1 MYTVFGTFN
10 YVNFNKPAYLKTR
23 DEALKREMRNAAR
36 EWLAAVIPRVPV
48 WTGTSRGTLLPLA
61 RYLRQS
67 IPISPLVSK
76 EGKGP
81 GLGETLGGFEF
92 DDAGNQYTFEFTNF
106 LEYFK
111 FNDQNDASA
120 HGFHLTHHTPWEAF
134 EAGQKAFEYYVETY
148 LPQKMPDIND
158 FLEYTI
164 ATF

>member
-1 MYTVFGTFN
+1 MYTMFGTLE
-10 YVNFNKPAYLKTR
+10 YVNFNKQAYLKTR

-36 EWLAAVIPRVPV
+36 EWLAAVIPHVPV
-48 WTGTSRGTLLPLA
+48 WTGTARGTLLPLA

-67 IPISPLVSK
+67 VPINPIVSK
-76 EGKGP
+76 QNKGP
-81 GLGETLGGFEF
+81 GFGEALGGFEF

-120 HGFHLTHHTPWEAF
+120 YGFHLTHATPWYAF
-134 EAGQKAFEYYVETY
+134 EAGQTAFDAYVEKF

-158 FLEYTI
+158 FLEYTSV
-164 ATF
+164 TF